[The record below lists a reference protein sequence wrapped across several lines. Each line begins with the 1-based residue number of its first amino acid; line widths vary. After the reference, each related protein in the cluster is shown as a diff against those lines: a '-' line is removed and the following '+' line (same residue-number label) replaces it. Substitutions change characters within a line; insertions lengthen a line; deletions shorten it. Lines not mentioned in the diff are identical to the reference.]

1 MERRQHSYE
10 HDGMATGYGSN
21 SERQTANTRLDKQR
35 DAQE

>member
-1 MERRQHSYE
+1 MTEL
-10 HDGMATGYGSN
+10 ATGYGSN